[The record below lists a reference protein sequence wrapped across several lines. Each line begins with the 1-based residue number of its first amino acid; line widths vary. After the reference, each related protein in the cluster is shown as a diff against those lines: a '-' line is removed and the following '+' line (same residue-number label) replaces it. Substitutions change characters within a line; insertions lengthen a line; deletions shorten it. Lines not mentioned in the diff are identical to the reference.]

1 MKTFSFLKHHKL
13 SIVLAL
19 ALLIVQAFC
28 ELSLPTIMSDIV
40 NTGIA
45 NGGITSTVPTTIT
58 EEDLASVKLFLTSD
72 EQAAVDAA
80 YTADGSM
87 LTFSGSSEARANLEQ
102 AMAEAEMLAY
112 QFKEGVPT
120 SEFVESAGIPSEA
133 AAALETQLGGTVD
146 IAGLQRLISMGV
158 LDPSGLVEARSQ
170 LVERLGDQAVT
181 ARAIEFVRTA
191 ESAAGVD
198 VNRVQTDYLLSQGA
212 YMLAYAGL
220 AGLCAVAL
228 ALNASRTAAAVARDL
243 RHDLYDRVLAFSP
256 AETSQFSAASLITR
270 ATNDVQQIQTVIVM
284 ILRLVL
290 YAPVMGIGAIIRVVS
305 FGDTGLQWVIAVAI
319 VAISVAVGL
328 LMGLTLPR
336 FRIMQKLVDKNNLIA
351 REIITGIMP
360 IRAFGRSRHEEERYD
375 RANSE
380 LTATYIFTNRAMAFM
395 SPLMLIVMNV
405 TSVAILW
412 FGAAGVDAGTLQVG
426 DLMAYMNYTIQVI
439 ISFMMLTMISV
450 MLPRADVA
458 AERVREVLAVEPSI
472 SEPASPAPAPVG
484 GWTGELAFN
493 DVSFAYPGSEA
504 NTLENVSFMVRPGET
519 VGIIGSTGVGKST
532 LVSLIPRLFDAT
544 AGTIT
549 VDGVDVRDMGL
560 TELRDLIGFVP
571 QKGVLFSGTI
581 ADNIKYGDPALP
593 DEAVERAAAVA
604 QAAAFIEEKPEGYE
618 SAIAQGGSNVSGG
631 QRQRLAIARA
641 IAREPKILVFDDAF
655 SALDY
660 KTDAAL
666 RDALA
671 HRAAASSVV
680 IVAQR
685 IATIMRADKIIVLDD
700 GHVVGSGTHLELLES
715 CRAYREIA
723 ESQLSPEEL
732 GIADGVPAPRASEKE
747 GGER

>member
-732 GIADGVPAPRASEKE
+732 GIADGAPAPRASEKE